1 MSDDPNT
8 PPPAEDVSH
17 FPPAMAAERLVKMSA
32 AFKASQP
39 TPGPYGLTPEEANS
53 QLAAMTEA
61 FNKSK
66 QTTLPAADAAVLG
79 GDDRLP
85 YEAEV
90 TTWPEQNIR
99 NKLSVVDELRK
110 IGIPDEG
117 ITKIIAGKSYSQ
129 ADYDAAVAWR
139 ERVTNDPVLRKE
151 LLDGS
156 SASRHVITAMSAI
169 IALGPAEVK

>member
-17 FPPAMAAERLVKMSA
+17 FPPEMAAERLVALSA
-32 AFKASQP
+32 AYNKTQP
-39 TPGPYGLTPEEANS
+39 AKGVHELSPEEANAR
-53 QLAAMTEA
+53 LAAMSAE

-66 QTTLPAADAAVLG
+66 QTTLPASDAAVL

-117 ITKIIAGKSYSQ
+117 ITRIVAGKSYSQ
-129 ADYDAAVAWR
+129 QDYAAAIAWR

-156 SASRHVITAMSAI
+156 STSRHVITAMSAI

>member
-17 FPPAMAAERLVKMSA
+17 FPPSMAAERLVALSA
-32 AFKASQP
+32 AYNKSQP
-39 TPGPYGLTPEEANS
+39 PKGVHELSPEEANAR
-53 QLAAMTEA
+53 LATMSAE
-61 FNKSK
+61 FNKGR
-66 QTTLPAADAAVLG
+66 QTTLPAPDAAVLG

-117 ITKIIAGKSYSQ
+117 ITRIVAGKSYSQ
-129 ADYDAAVAWR
+129 ADYDAAIRWR
-139 ERVTNDPVLRKE
+139 QRAESDPEVRQAILSGDRT
-151 LLDGS
+151 
-156 SASRHVITAMSAI
+156 ARHVLTAMSAI
-169 IALGPAEVK
+169 IALGPAEAK

>member
-17 FPPAMAAERLVKMSA
+17 FPPEMAAERLVKMSA

-39 TPGPYGLTPEEANS
+39 APGPYGLSPEEANA

-61 FNKSK
+61 YNKTK
-66 QTTLPAADAAVLG
+66 PTTLAASDAAVL

-99 NKLSVVDELRK
+99 NKLSVVETLRE

-117 ITKIIAGKSYSQ
+117 ITRIVAGKGYSQ
-129 ADYDAAVAWR
+129 QDYDAAIRWR
-139 ERVTNDPVLRKE
+139 QRAETDPELRQAI
-151 LLDGS
+151 LSGDRT
-156 SASRHVITAMSAI
+156 ARHVMVAMSAI
-169 IALGPAEVK
+169 ISLGPAEAK

>member
-17 FPPAMAAERLVKMSA
+17 FPPEMAAERLVALSA
-32 AFKASQP
+32 AYNKTQPPKAVHELS
-39 TPGPYGLTPEEANS
+39 PEEANS
-53 QLAAMTEA
+53 RLAAMTAE
-61 FNKSK
+61 FNKTK

-90 TTWPEQNIR
+90 TTWPQQGIR
-99 NKLSVVDELRK
+99 NKLSTIETLREV
-110 IGIPDEG
+110 GIPDQG
-117 ITKIIAGKSYSQ
+117 IEKIIAGKGYSQ
-129 ADYDAAVAWR
+129 ADVDAALRWR

-156 SASRHVITAMSAI
+156 STAKHVLVAMSAI
-169 IALGPAEVK
+169 IALGAGEAK